1 VDHVTSGETSDEPST
16 PPTAAM
22 ALPPL
27 IGEATPEP
35 FGSPPPQW
43 RPGDSWPM
51 VGDVA
56 NRVPASPWVEAPA
69 PALVAR
75 VTPPAPA
82 LEPTLEQR
90 RAWPVVLV
98 GLGAGVLGS
107 AITFAGLITA
117 GVFDD
122 DPAAVVPAPIQ
133 QVVREI
139 VPGEQ
144 GVTPA
149 AAVALKVVPSI
160 VTVEVGQGAVDDFLT
175 VASGSGVVLS
185 AAGEIVTNNHVVEDA
200 DRLRVIFQ
208 DGRIYPA
215 EIVGRDALTDL
226 AVIDIDADGLTP
238 IELGATETLVI
249 GDTAIAVGNPLGL
262 SGGASLTVGVVSAFG
277 REVQVGPQPTDRL
290 FGMLQTDAPIT
301 RGSSGGALVDALG
314 RLIGITTAIGVSD
327 AGAEG
332 VGFATPV
339 ELVTRIADELIER
352 GTVSHAF
359 LGVEL
364 RDVLDQDGS
373 ASVPA
378 GANIVSVQTGSAAEA
393 DGLLTGDRIVAI
405 DGEQVLTNQD
415 VINTLRLYRVGD
427 AVDVE
432 ILREGDRLVV
442 EVSLRERP
450 EGT

>member
-1 VDHVTSGETSDEPST
+1 MDHVTSGETSDEPST
-16 PPTAAM
+16 PPTAATT
-22 ALPPL
+22 LPPL

-82 LEPTLEQR
+82 LEPPLEQR

-122 DPAAVVPAPIQ
+122 EPAAVVPAPIQ

-160 VTVEVGQGAVDDFLT
+160 VTVEVGQGAVD
-175 VASGSGVVLS
+175 
-185 AAGEIVTNNHVVEDA
+185 
-200 DRLRVIFQ
+200 
-208 DGRIYPA
+208 
-215 EIVGRDALTDL
+215 
-226 AVIDIDADGLTP
+226 
-238 IELGATETLVI
+238 
-249 GDTAIAVGNPLGL
+249 
-262 SGGASLTVGVVSAFG
+262 
-277 REVQVGPQPTDRL
+277 
-290 FGMLQTDAPIT
+290 
-301 RGSSGGALVDALG
+301 
-314 RLIGITTAIGVSD
+314 
-327 AGAEG
+327 
-332 VGFATPV
+332 
-339 ELVTRIADELIER
+339 
-352 GTVSHAF
+352 
-359 LGVEL
+359 
-364 RDVLDQDGS
+364 
-373 ASVPA
+373 
-378 GANIVSVQTGSAAEA
+378 
-393 DGLLTGDRIVAI
+393 
-405 DGEQVLTNQD
+405 
-415 VINTLRLYRVGD
+415 
-427 AVDVE
+427 
-432 ILREGDRLVV
+432 
-442 EVSLRERP
+442 
-450 EGT
+450 